1 MNTIEINS
9 LTKFY
14 GKSRGIIDVSLLLKK
29 EKFLGHRPNGAGKS
43 TTIRLL
49 LV

>member
-14 GKSRGIIDVSLLLKK
+14 GKSRGIIDVSFTV
-29 EKFLGHRPNGAGKS
+29 EEGEIFVS
-43 TTIRLL
+43 
-49 LV
+49 